1 MKDDQITPKKFMH
14 ELRRYEKGSVTR
26 RHFLGVTGLGV
37 ATAVMS
43 TAMPGLRPRKAF
55 AEGLSGTV
63 NFTTWPNYFAQE
75 NIDNFTKNTGVK
87 VNVTIFGSNEEML
100 AKLQAGST
108 GWDLFVPTNYT
119 ISTYKKLDLIEPLD
133 VKLIPNYDK
142 SAQDPQF
149 TGPGTIDGVLYAIVK
164 DWGTTGYV
172 VDTRKVKA
180 VPETW
185 KDFFDATNGPL
196 SGKVLVHD
204 YQLTTIGGALK
215 ALGYSFNS
223 LDDKQNAEAEKLL
236 LATKPHLFGIN
247 SDYQPSMRNGD
258 AVMSMCWTNDGAQLH
273 RDIPEMAYRLGKDG
287 GEIWA
292 DHYAVPKGAPNRA
305 AGYALMDYL
314 LTPEI
319 NAKEVISNGAPSS
332 DTRVNKLVPKEML
345 ENPILYPAAD
355 LLSKLEFGAA
365 ETLTSPV
372 RAEIMA
378 RFKAA

>member
-1 MKDDQITPKKFMH
+1 MKDDQITPKKFMQ

-37 ATAVMS
+37 ATAVLS
-43 TAMPGLRPRKAF
+43 TAVPGLKPRKAF

-142 SAQDPQF
+142 AAQDPQF
-149 TGPGTIDGVLYAIVK
+149 TGPGTIDGVLYAVVK

-185 KDFFDATNGPL
+185 KDFFEATNGPL

-223 LDDKQNAEAEKLL
+223 LDAKENAEAEKLL

-292 DHYAVPKGAPNRA
+292 DHYAIPKGAPNRA